1 MGLDANK
8 PDDLRATL
16 NAAFEKAESSTPDA
30 EPVEPVEAAPE
41 AEVAEVEAPEAEVA
55 ETDEAAPADAK
66 GERNTKGQ
74 FVAKGKPAPA
84 KTPAAP
90 PKPGEQQAIPP
101 AQPAAQAAPTAKAP
115 QSWTVAEREAFAK
128 AAPEVQKAVLR
139 REHQMQAKLSESA
152 PAVKAGQEFQS
163 AVAPYE
169 AMIRA
174 EGGDPVGAVK
184 SLLQTA
190 AALRTAPPAHKA
202 AIVMDLI
209 DRHAIPVDE
218 NAIANLIRSRGL
230 SVERLAQALDG
241 KAVPQ
246 QAQRAAQPSLDPNAL
261 MAEMEKRFQTQ
272 LAQRELAAKQQQSAS
287 AYEQF
292 VSDPA
297 HEFADDEAVRST
309 MADLIELA
317 GRRGQDLSYKDAYS
331 QALLLPQHAEIQAV
345 LKQREEAQRA
355 TAPAQVAATRRAQV
369 AGSSV
374 RSRPAGAAAQ
384 VAPQPN
390 SLREQLEANAKA
402 HGW

>member
-16 NAAFEKAESSTPDA
+16 NAAFEKAESSTPDV

-41 AEVAEVEAPEAEVA
+41 AEVAEVEAPEAEA
-55 ETDEAAPADAK
+55 TETDEAAPADAK
-66 GERNTKGQ
+66 GTRNDKGQ
-74 FVAKGKPAPA
+74 FVAKGKTPPA
-84 KTPAAP
+84 KTPAAA
-90 PKPGEQQAIPP
+90 PKPGEQQAVTP
-101 AQPAAQAAPTAKAP
+101 AQPAAQVAPAAKAP

-246 QAQRAAQPSLDPNAL
+246 QAQRAPQALDPNAL